1 MKNGR
6 MSATCIPNRILICT
20 IYKELTKLDALKLIY
35 EYANELNK
43 QFSEEEIQIASKYM
57 KNVSLAIRNMQIDTT
72 LRFTSHSSQNG
83 YHEENKQQK
92 NTGKNVR
99 EEEPFYNADEN
110 IK

>member
-1 MKNGR
+1 
-6 MSATCIPNRILICT
+6 
-20 IYKELTKLDALKLIY
+20 
-35 EYANELNK
+35 
-43 QFSEEEIQIASKYM
+43 M